1 MNLGI
6 VTSYI
11 IAGVII
17 LGIVSMN
24 LRVQNS
30 GAELTISQM
39 NRQYV
44 TDIADMLN
52 DDLSNMGYNVNDVT
66 RDMNGD
72 VRVLE
77 CAQHNRIRFYRN
89 LCETDLDCSNEDRIP
104 ERIEWRLLNENEN
117 EDEISQTNPSHRT
130 LRRTVVTLDDEGSV
144 VSEEHTDIKVGVT
157 QFDIRY
163 YDVVGSNTNITGL
176 GCGSTVPNVRQFKV
190 TLEVQSAEKIFH
202 RAAGEGRFV
211 RSVWEKRF
219 TPTNLQLQN
228 N

>member
-17 LGIVSMN
+17 LGIVMMN
-24 LRVQNS
+24 FRVQNS
-30 GAELTISQM
+30 GAELTLSQM

-66 RDMNGD
+66 RNPETGD
-72 VRVLE
+72 IRVMD
-77 CAQHNRIRFYRN
+77 CAQVNRIRFFRN
-89 LCETDLDCSNEDRIP
+89 LCETDEECADETRIP
-104 ERIEWRLLNENEN
+104 ERIEWRLLT
-117 EDEISQTNPSHRT
+117 EDEISTTNPNQRT
-130 LRRTVVTLDDEGSV
+130 LQRTVTVLDEENNV
-144 VSEEHTDIKVGVT
+144 VSEDISDINIGVT
-157 QFDIRY
+157 TFDVQY
-163 YDVVGSNTNITGL
+163 YETVGSNTNITGL
-176 GCGSTVPNVRQFKV
+176 GCGSNVPSVRQLKV
-190 TLEVQSAEKIFH
+190 TLEVQSRERIAH
-202 RAAGEGRFV
+202 RASDEGRFI

>member
-44 TDIADMLN
+44 ADISDMLN
-52 DDLSNMGYNVNDVT
+52 DDLSNMGYNVNGIT
-66 RDMNGD
+66 RDPDGD
-72 VRVLE
+72 VQVLV
-77 CAQHNRIRFYRN
+77 CAQSNRIRFYRN
-89 LCETDLDCSNEDRIP
+89 LCETDFECSNEDRRP
-104 ERIEWRLLNENEN
+104 ERIEWRLLNE
-117 EDEISQTNPSHRT
+117 DEISLTNTAHRT
-130 LRRTVVTLDDEGSV
+130 LRRTVETFDDDGSV
-144 VSEEHTDIKVGVT
+144 VSEEQTDINVGVT
-157 QFDIRY
+157 QFDIQY

>member
-11 IAGVII
+11 IAAVII
-17 LGIVSMN
+17 LGIVMMN

-30 GAELTISQM
+30 GAELTLSQM

-66 RDMNGD
+66 RNSEGE
-72 VRVLE
+72 VRILV
-77 CAQHNRIRFYRN
+77 CAQSNRIRFFRN
-89 LCETDLDCSNEDRIP
+89 LCNSDIECSDEDRVP
-104 ERIEWRLLNENEN
+104 ESIEWHFLTA
-117 EDEISQTNPSHRT
+117 DEISQSNPAHRT
-130 LRRTVVTLDDEGSV
+130 LKRTVTTYDPDGSIAEL
-144 VSEEHTDIKVGVT
+144 EETDINIGVT
-157 QFDIRY
+157 QFNIQY
-163 YDVVGSNTNITGL
+163 YNTVGSNNNVTGL
-176 GCGSTVPNVRQFKV
+176 GCGSNVPSVRQLKV
-190 TLEVQSAEKIFH
+190 VLEVQSAEKIYN
-202 RAAGEGRFV
+202 RAAGEGRYI
-211 RSVWEKRF
+211 RSVWDKRF

>member
-6 VTSYI
+6 VTSFI

-17 LGIVSMN
+17 IGIVSMN

-44 TDIADMLN
+44 SDIADMLN
-52 DDLSNMGYNVNDVT
+52 DDLSNMGYNVNDIT
-66 RDMNGD
+66 RNQDGD
-72 VRVLE
+72 VRVLD
-77 CAQHNRIRFYRN
+77 CAQSNRIRFHRN
-89 LCETDLDCSNEDRIP
+89 LCNSDIDCSNEDRIP
-104 ERIEWRLLNENEN
+104 ERIEWRLIT
-117 EDEISQTNPSHRT
+117 DTEISQRNPDHRT
-130 LRRTVVTLDDEGSV
+130 LRRTVVTFDEDGSIAG
-144 VSEEHTDIKVGVT
+144 TDESDINIGVT
-157 QFDIRY
+157 QFNIQY
-163 YDVVGSNTNITGL
+163 YDTVGSNYNITGL
-176 GCGSTVPNVRQFKV
+176 GCGSNVPQVRQFKV

-202 RAAGEGRFV
+202 RAAGEGRYV

>member
-17 LGIVSMN
+17 IGIVSMN

-44 TDIADMLN
+44 ADIADMLN
-52 DDLSNMGYNVNDVT
+52 DDLSNMGYNVNDIT
-66 RDMNGD
+66 RDGSGD
-72 VRVLE
+72 VRVLD
-77 CAQHNRIRFYRN
+77 CARSNRISFYRN
-89 LCETDLDCSNEDRIP
+89 LCATDVECSNEDRRP
-104 ERIEWRLLNENEN
+104 ERIEWRLLND
-117 EDEISQTNPSHRT
+117 DEISQSNTAHRT
-130 LRRTVVTLDDEGSV
+130 LRRTVVTYDEDGSV
-144 VSEEHTDIKVGVT
+144 AGEDVTDINVGVT
-157 QFDIRY
+157 QFDIQY

-176 GCGSTVPNVRQFKV
+176 GCGSTVPNVRQFKI
-190 TLEVQSAEKIFH
+190 TLEVQSAERIFH

>member
-44 TDIADMLN
+44 SDITDMLN

-66 RDMNGD
+66 RDQNGD
-72 VRVLE
+72 RRVLV
-77 CAQHNRIRFYRN
+77 CAHQNRIRFYRN
-89 LCETDLDCSNEDRIP
+89 LCETDVECSNEDRLP
-104 ERIEWRLLNENEN
+104 EKIEWHFLL
-117 EDEISQTNPSHRT
+117 EDEISATNPDHRT
-130 LRRTVVTLDDEGSV
+130 LRRTVTTFDPDGTEAGI
-144 VSEEHTDIKVGVT
+144 EETDINVGVT
-157 QFDIRY
+157 QFNIQY
-163 YDVVGSNTNITGL
+163 YETVGSTNNVTGL
-176 GCGSTVPNVRQFKV
+176 GCGANVPTVKQFRV
-190 TLEVQSAEKIFH
+190 VLEVQSAEKIFH
-202 RAAGEGRFV
+202 RAAGEGRYV
-211 RSVWEKRF
+211 RSVWDKRF
-219 TPTNLQLQN
+219 TPTNLQLQDN
-228 N
+228 

>member
-17 LGIVSMN
+17 LGIVMMN
-24 LRVQNS
+24 FRVQNS
-30 GAELTISQM
+30 GAELTLSQV

-52 DDLSNMGYNVNDVT
+52 DDLSNMGYDVNDVT
-66 RDMNGD
+66 RNPETGT
-72 VRVLE
+72 VRVLD
-77 CAQHNRIRFYRN
+77 CAKSDEIRFYRN
-89 LCETDLDCSNEDRIP
+89 LCETDMECADGTRIP
-104 ERIEWRLLNENEN
+104 EQITWKLLPG
-117 EDEISQTNPSHRT
+117 EISTSNPNQRT
-130 LRRTVVTLDDEGSV
+130 LRRTVTVLDATNKV
-144 VSEEHTDIKVGVT
+144 VSEESTDISIGVANFNIEYFET
-157 QFDIRY
+157 
-163 YDVVGSNTNITGL
+163 VGSNTNVTGL
-176 GCGSTVPNVRQFKV
+176 GCGSNVPNVKQLKV
-190 TLEVQSAEKIFH
+190 TLEVQSRERIIQ
-202 RAAGEGRFV
+202 RASDDGRFI